1 MCYTRRRVHSPS
13 PAVPSPPPPS
23 FVQKHGNKLI
33 ASAIITAGIVWTLKQ
48 GGIKFIPESG
58 NFDKVRWWVVPVY
71 FVSLAVMSYFRAVR
85 WRYLLRPFAD
95 IPRRRL
101 LAVSWIG
108 FAAIL
113 LMPFRIGE
121 FVRPYMIRDPGRVE
135 KGKHVGRVSMS
146 AATGTIV
153 AERIVDGLYLS
164 IVLALALFLVPH
176 LEPLP
181 ETVVGLQ
188 ISVAKVRGAGYGM
201 LGVFT
206 AAFTVI
212 AVFYVKRDFARRAT
226 LAVFGVVSPKLAE
239 RLAGMAEHLADGLR
253 FLGRAEDA
261 LPFLLETTFYWGIN
275 ALGMWLLAWG
285 SGVVH
290 ADGSA
295 ITFPES
301 CAMMGMLGITILV
314 PGPPGLLGVFQL
326 GLYAGM
332 AMYFPATIVSGEGAA
347 YVFLLYASQVVWTV
361 CAALLFLVRPV
372 DRGNLRALE
381 EAEGIVPVDPT
392 KVDATDDDA
401 AA

>member
-1 MCYTRRRVHSPS
+1 
-13 PAVPSPPPPS
+13 
-23 FVQKHGNKLI
+23 
-33 ASAIITAGIVWTLKQ
+33 
-48 GGIKFIPESG
+48 
-58 NFDKVRWWVVPVY
+58 
-71 FVSLAVMSYFRAVR
+71 
-85 WRYLLRPFAD
+85 
-95 IPRRRL
+95 
-101 LAVSWIG
+101 
-108 FAAIL
+108 
-113 LMPFRIGE
+113 MPFRIGE

-164 IVLALALFLVPH
+164 IVLALALFFVKH
-176 LEPLP
+176 IEPLP
-181 ETVVGLQ
+181 ETVVGLK
-188 ISVAKVRGAGYGM
+188 ISVKQVLTYGYGM

-206 AAFTVI
+206 VAFIVI
-212 AVFYVKRDFARRAT
+212 AVFYAKRDFARRAT

-261 LPFLLETTFYWGIN
+261 LPFVAETSLYWGIN

-285 SGVVH
+285 CGVVH
-290 ADGSA
+290 VDGSA
-295 ITFPES
+295 ITFGEA
-301 CAMMGMLGITILV
+301 CAMMGMLGVTILI
-314 PGPPGLLGVFQL
+314 PGPPGLLGVFQI

-332 AMYFPATIVSGEGAA
+332 AIYFPASVVSGEGAA
-347 YVFLLYASQVVWTV
+347 YVFLLYASQLVWTV

-381 EAEGIVPVDPT
+381 EAEGIVPVDPAV
-392 KVDATDDDA
+392 VDASDGDA

>member
-1 MCYTRRRVHSPS
+1 VCYTRRRVQPPP
-13 PAVPSPPPPS
+13 PAPSPPPPS
-23 FVQKHGNKLI
+23 FAQKHGNKLI
-33 ASAIITAGIVWTLKQ
+33 ASAIITAGILWTLQ
-48 GGIKFIPESG
+48 NGGIKFIPESG
-58 NFDKVRWWVVPVY
+58 NFDKVRWWVVPAY
-71 FVSLAVMSYFRAVR
+71 FASLAVMSYFRAVR

-164 IVLALALFLVPH
+164 IVLALALFFVKH
-176 LEPLP
+176 IEPLP
-181 ETVVGLQ
+181 ETVVGLK
-188 ISVAKVRGAGYGM
+188 ISVKQVLTYGYGM

-206 AAFTVI
+206 VAFIVI
-212 AVFYVKRDFARRAT
+212 AVFYAKRDFARRAT

-261 LPFLLETTFYWGIN
+261 LPFVAETSLYWGIN

-285 SGVVH
+285 CGVVH
-290 ADGSA
+290 VDGSA
-295 ITFPES
+295 ITFGEA
-301 CAMMGMLGITILV
+301 CAMMGMLGVTILI
-314 PGPPGLLGVFQL
+314 PGPPGLLGVFQI

-332 AMYFPATIVSGEGAA
+332 AIYFPASVVSGEGAA
-347 YVFLLYASQVVWTV
+347 YVFLLYASQLVWTV

-381 EAEGIVPVDPT
+381 EAEGIVPVDPAV
-392 KVDATDDDA
+392 VDASDGDA